1 MDWVQLSQGYR
12 ATIRKQLLLT
22 NFKQNKTPKT
32 DPKIVKQQTSI
43 AIIRH
48 ALSFTQANRA
58 L

>member
-32 DPKIVKQQTSI
+32 DPKIVKQ
-43 AIIRH
+43 
-48 ALSFTQANRA
+48 
-58 L
+58 